1 MGFTF
6 RFAPA
11 NPPDYVTS
19 NIMNLRQIFLFV
31 SVVATCALLTA
42 CASSGVK
49 PANPATA
56 SKIASAKKS
65 GKAVLVVYRPRN
77 SLGGLLSPSVE
88 MDGKELVNISNG
100 TVFVAAIPPGH
111 HVFQIRNQESGTE
124 VTLKAGDSIYLKV
137 EIVPGMWKGNGK
149 LTQSAPEQGEFEAKR
164 CEPINS
170 EQINDAAY
178 R

>member
-1 MGFTF
+1 
-6 RFAPA
+6 
-11 NPPDYVTS
+11 
-19 NIMNLRQIFLFV
+19 MNLRPIFLFI
-31 SVVATCALLTA
+31 SVVATCVLLTA

-49 PANPATA
+49 PVNPATV
-56 SKIASAKKS
+56 SKISSAKKS

-124 VTLKAGDSIYLKV
+124 LTLKSGDSIYLNV
-137 EIVPGMWKGNGK
+137 EIVPGMWKGNVN
-149 LTQSAPEQGEFEAKR
+149 LTQSLHAEADSEPKR
-164 CEPINS
+164 CRPINS
-170 EQINDAAY
+170 EQINDTAY

>member
-1 MGFTF
+1 M
-6 RFAPA
+6 
-11 NPPDYVTS
+11 
-19 NIMNLRQIFLFV
+19 MNLRPIVLFV
-31 SVVATCALLTA
+31 SLVATCALLTA

-49 PANPATA
+49 PVNPATV
-56 SKIASAKKS
+56 SKISSAKKS
-65 GKAVLVVYRPRN
+65 GKAVLVVYRPGN
-77 SLGGLLSPSVE
+77 ALGGLLSPSVE

-111 HVFQIRNQESGTE
+111 HIFQIRNQESGTE
-124 VTLKAGDSIYLKV
+124 LTLKAGNSIYLKV

-164 CEPINS
+164 CRPIDS

>member
-1 MGFTF
+1 
-6 RFAPA
+6 
-11 NPPDYVTS
+11 
-19 NIMNLRQIFLFV
+19 MNLRQIFLFV

-111 HVFQIRNQESGTE
+111 HVLQIRNQESRTE
-124 VTLKAGDSIYLKV
+124 LTIKAGDSIYPKV
-137 EIVPGMWKGNGK
+137 EIVPGTWQVNCKH
-149 LTQSAPEQGEFEAKR
+149 TRRAHEQRESEA
-164 CEPINS
+164 
-170 EQINDAAY
+170 
-178 R
+178 

>member
-1 MGFTF
+1 
-6 RFAPA
+6 
-11 NPPDYVTS
+11 
-19 NIMNLRQIFLFV
+19 
-31 SVVATCALLTA
+31 
-42 CASSGVK
+42 
-49 PANPATA
+49 
-56 SKIASAKKS
+56 
-65 GKAVLVVYRPRN
+65 
-77 SLGGLLSPSVE
+77 

-124 VTLKAGDSIYLKV
+124 ATLKAGDSIYLKV

-164 CEPINS
+164 CRPINS
-170 EQINDAAY
+170 EQINDTAY

>member
-1 MGFTF
+1 
-6 RFAPA
+6 
-11 NPPDYVTS
+11 
-19 NIMNLRQIFLFV
+19 MNLRPIFLFV

-49 PANPATA
+49 PANPATV
-56 SKIASAKKS
+56 SKISSAKKS
-65 GKAVLVVYRPRN
+65 GKPVLVVYRPRN